1 MPENSPAA
9 HHDYVGHGVTTLSAA
24 ADTTGGRWSA
34 QPIAVTAPTA
44 FGEFLM
50 KPDELV
56 PAGMHVHP
64 VRCRWLAPDCRRI
77 RASTG
82 TSCHPAR
89 PGSTWPK
96 AGSGY

>member
-9 HHDYVGHGVTTLSAA
+9 HHDYVGHGITPLSAA
-24 ADTTGGRWSA
+24 VHTTGGRWSA

-44 FGEFLM
+44 FSEFLM

-56 PAGMHVHP
+56 PADMDVHP
-64 VRCRWLAPDCRRI
+64 VRCRWLAPDCGRI

-89 PGSTWPK
+89 PGSTWPN

>member
-1 MPENSPAA
+1 MPGNSPSA
-9 HHDYVGHGVTTLSAA
+9 HHDYVGHGITPLSAA
-24 ADTTGGRWSA
+24 MDTTGGGSA
-34 QPIAVTAPTA
+34 RPIAVTAPTA

-56 PAGMHVHP
+56 PADTDVHP
-64 VRCRWLAPDCRRI
+64 VRCRWLAPDCGRI

-82 TSCHPAR
+82 ASCRPAR
-89 PGSTWPK
+89 PGSTWPD